1 MPRYSIPEGAAEPR
15 ATDPIPGGPQ
25 CPPLHPFAHKEPRRF
40 DHRLG
45 GAARTTL
52 IAAPPL
58 NPVDQAG
65 HQTACRSSPRPS
77 PVSIAQE
84 SWAHARS
91 LAAAVAAKS
100 MSSALSGFLKTVP
113 YRAHLAPKPH
123 FHRRLRGKRRCDP
136 LTHSGMFF
144 ERFDPDRVLPQMMR
158 TRLDVAQPEL
168 RGPCEART
176 RRKAHKRSE
185 LIDRTI
191 WHAFEA
197 ERPELVPISRPFG
210 GIMVK
215 FSCPEV

>member
-15 ATDPIPGGPQ
+15 AADPIPGGPQ

-84 SWAHARS
+84 SWAHAPS
-91 LAAAVAAKS
+91 LAAAVAAESTLSTAHRTFENRALKS
-100 MSSALSGFLKTVP
+100 FLINSKTENPALIRHLRQYGDAVVLVCQPVESEAAASSGVQQL
-113 YRAHLAPKPH
+113 
-123 FHRRLRGKRRCDP
+123 DP
-136 LTHSGMFF
+136 GHVIDAAQDATAI
-144 ERFDPDRVLPQMMR
+144 LP
-158 TRLDVAQPEL
+158 A
-168 RGPCEART
+168 AN
-176 RRKAHKRSE
+176 
-185 LIDRTI
+185 
-191 WHAFEA
+191 
-197 ERPELVPISRPFG
+197 FG
-210 GIMVK
+210 
-215 FSCPEV
+215 